1 MVSVSSQVEDVY
13 IAEKRRGQ
21 LTTAETPNGGKAA
34 GQIRI
39 QRRSNMDRAAK
50 ELWQCL
56 LNESL
61 DNLYG

>member
-1 MVSVSSQVEDVY
+1 MCTSPRKDAVNSPRQ
-13 IAEKRRGQ
+13 RHQTRG
-21 LTTAETPNGGKAA
+21 KVA

-50 ELWQCL
+50 ELRLCL

-61 DNLYG
+61 DYLYR